1 MQGEAARGEYLRHLE
16 LVAQNTS
23 NMVVVTNGNRE
34 IEWVNPAYT
43 KVTGWSLEEV
53 RGKNPKTFL
62 HGPRTSLTAAS
73 RLGAQLRKGQAV
85 TDFEML
91 NYKKSGEPYWV
102 SLNIQPVANDA
113 GEITQF
119 VAIESDITQRKRA
132 EQDAAKVLHQLAEAQ
147 RLAKLGLMEH
157 DLSTGELRC
166 SPEIYRILD
175 AQPGEIEPSYEGVM
189 SHLHPENDAAVRAA
203 YERAINGGEPYEAEF
218 RLVGK
223 TGCVKWVH
231 ARGALEGW
239 DDGRHALFRVVIQDI
254 TERKDAE
261 QLQRDKELLQ
271 QASCT
276 QMEVLSRISHELRTP
291 LHAVL
296 GFAENL
302 DRAEGARMAE
312 RSRGQL
318 SHIRDS
324 AKHLLLLVN
333 DILDLTRL
341 HGGVVPFDL
350 QAVDVQRLA
359 RDVMAMVEPLAA
371 LRGVTVRLLPA
382 APALLYAQ
390 ADGQRLK
397 QVLINL
403 LSNAIKYNR
412 PDGHVDIRLRG
423 IDADGV
429 SIAVTDTGIGIA
441 EADQVRLFEPFYRVA
456 GEAQLQVSHESSGL
470 GLAIARSL
478 AQGMGGDVTVDSRLG
493 EGSTFVL
500 TLRRGSPS
508 EEAQRAAAKPAVLP
522 SDRPVAD
529 NARGTVLYIEDNELN
544 CLLLETYLAQHP
556 SIELR
561 CCATGVA
568 GLTLARQIR
577 PSLILVDMGLP
588 DLRGA
593 EVMQIVLND
602 PVLYRTP
609 CVAFSADNDEDAIEA
624 AIRSG
629 FREYWPKPMSRT
641 AVLDALERLLAD
653 EPLKSRF

>member
-1 MQGEAARGEYLRHLE
+1 MEGEAARGEYLRHLE

-43 KVTGWSLEEV
+43 KVTGWSLDEV
-53 RGKNPKTFL
+53 RGKNPKAFL

-73 RLGAQLRKGQAV
+73 RLGASLRKGQAV

-113 GEITQF
+113 GEITQY

-132 EQDAAKVLHQLAEAQ
+132 EQEAARVLHQLAEAQ

-175 AQPGEIEPSYEGVM
+175 TRPGEIKPDYDAVM
-189 SHLHPENDAAVRAA
+189 AHLHPDDDVAVRSS
-203 YERAINGGEPYEAEF
+203 YERAINGGDLYEAEF
-218 RLVGK
+218 RLISK
-223 TGCVKWVH
+223 TGRVKWVH

-239 DDGRHALFRVVIQDI
+239 DDGRRALFRVVIQDI

-261 QLQRDKELLQ
+261 QLQRDKELLE
-271 QASCT
+271 QASRT

-302 DRAEGARMAE
+302 DRAEGARISE

-318 SHIRDS
+318 SHIRES

-350 QAVDVQRLA
+350 QAVEVQSLAHDVI
-359 RDVMAMVEPLAA
+359 AMVEPLAA
-371 LRGVTVRLLPA
+371 VRGVTLRLLPA
-382 APALLYAQ
+382 SPALYVQ

-412 PDGHVDIRLRG
+412 PGGQVDIRLRDIEAG
-423 IDADGV
+423 GV
-429 SIAVTDTGIGIA
+429 CIAVADTGIGIA
-441 EADQVRLFEPFYRVA
+441 EADQVRLFEPFYRVL
-456 GEAQLQVSHESSGL
+456 GESQLQVSHESSGL

-478 AQGMGGDVTVDSRLG
+478 AQGMGGDVTVESRLG
-493 EGSTFVL
+493 EGSTFSL

-508 EEAQRAAAKPAVLP
+508 EPRGSGVTPAVVP
-522 SDRPVAD
+522 SENPGADR
-529 NARGTVLYIEDNELN
+529 ARGTVLYIEDNELN
-544 CLLLETYLAQHP
+544 CLLLESYLAQHP
-556 SIELR
+556 SIVLH
-561 CCATGVA
+561 CCTTGVA
-568 GLTLARQIR
+568 GLARARQIR

-588 DLRGA
+588 DMSGA
-593 EVMQIVLND
+593 EVMQTLLND
-602 PVLYRTP
+602 PVLHRVP
-609 CVAFSADNDEDAIEA
+609 CVAFSADSDEDAIEA

-629 FREYWPKPMSRT
+629 FREYWPKPMSRQ
-641 AVLDALERLLAD
+641 AVLEALERLLAD

>member
-1 MQGEAARGEYLRHLE
+1 MEGEAARGEYLRHLE

-53 RGKNPKTFL
+53 RGKNPKAFL

-73 RLGAQLRKGQAV
+73 RLGASLRKGQAV

-102 SLNIQPVANDA
+102 SLNIQPVANAA

-132 EQDAAKVLHQLAEAQ
+132 EQEAARVLHQLAEAQ

-175 AQPGEIEPSYEGVM
+175 ALPGEIEPSYDAVM
-189 SHLHPENDAAVRAA
+189 SHLHPDDDAAVRSA
-203 YERAINGGEPYEAEF
+203 YEHAINGGDLYEAEF
-218 RLVGK
+218 RLVGRA
-223 TGCVKWVH
+223 GRVKWVH

-239 DDGRHALFRVVIQDI
+239 DDGRRALFRVVIQDI

-271 QASCT
+271 QASRT
-276 QMEVLSRISHELRTP
+276 QMEVLTRISHELRTP

-302 DRAEGARMAE
+302 DRAEGARISE

-318 SHIRDS
+318 GHIRES

-359 RDVMAMVEPLAA
+359 FDVIAMVEPLAA
-371 LRGVTVRLLPA
+371 LRGVTIRLQPA
-382 APALLYAQ
+382 SPALHAQ

-412 PDGHVDIRLRG
+412 PGGQVDIRLRG
-423 IDADGV
+423 IEGGGV
-429 SIAVTDTGIGIA
+429 CIAVADNGIGIA
-441 EADQVRLFEPFYRVA
+441 VADQARLFEPFYRVSNE
-456 GEAQLQVSHESSGL
+456 GPLPPSHESSGL

-478 AQGMGGDVTVDSRLG
+478 AQGMGGDITVESRPG
-493 EGSTFVL
+493 EGSTFSL

-508 EEAQRAAAKPAVLP
+508 EAWGSAVKPTARP
-522 SDRPVAD
+522 SETPGEDR
-529 NARGTVLYIEDNELN
+529 ARGTVLYIEDNELS
-544 CLLLETYLAQHP
+544 CLLLESYLAQHP
-556 SIELR
+556 SIVLR
-561 CCATGVA
+561 CSATGAA
-568 GLTLARQIR
+568 GLALARQIR

-588 DLRGA
+588 DMSGA
-593 EVMQIVLND
+593 EVMQALLND
-602 PVLYRTP
+602 PVLHRTP
-609 CVAFSADNDEDAIEA
+609 CVAFSADNAEDAIEA

-629 FREYWPKPMSRT
+629 FREYWPKPMSRD
-641 AVLDALERLLAD
+641 AVLDALERLLVD

>member
-62 HGPRTSLTAAS
+62 HGPRTSLAEAS
-73 RLGAQLRKGQAV
+73 RLGASLRKGHAV

-132 EQDAAKVLHQLAEAQ
+132 EQEAARVLHQLAEAQ

-175 AQPGEIEPSYEGVM
+175 TRPGEIEPSYEAVM
-189 SHLHPENDAAVRAA
+189 SHLHPDDGVAVRSA
-203 YERAINGGEPYEAEF
+203 YERAINGGDLYEAEF
-218 RLVGK
+218 RLVGQ
-223 TGCVKWVH
+223 TGRVKWVH

-239 DDGRHALFRVVIQDI
+239 DDGRRALFRLVIQDI

-271 QASCT
+271 HASRT

-296 GFAENL
+296 GFAESL
-302 DRAEGARMAE
+302 DRAEGARISE

-318 SHIRDS
+318 SHIRES

-341 HGGVVPFDL
+341 HGGVVPFDV
-350 QAVDVQRLA
+350 QTVDVQRLA
-359 RDVMAMVEPLAA
+359 HDVIAMVEPLAA
-371 LRGVTVRLLPA
+371 PRGVTIRLLP
-382 APALLYAQ
+382 PASALYAR
-390 ADGQRLK
+390 ADRQRLK

-412 PDGHVDIRLRG
+412 PGGHVDIRLRG
-423 IDADGV
+423 IEAGGV
-429 SIAVTDTGIGIA
+429 SIAVIDTGIGIA
-441 EADQVRLFEPFYRVA
+441 EADQAHLFEPFYRVA

-478 AQGMGGDVTVDSRLG
+478 ARGMGGDVTVESRLG
-493 EGSTFVL
+493 EGSTFL
-500 TLRRGSPS
+500 LALQRGKPP
-508 EEAQRAAAKPAVLP
+508 EARGAADKLAVGPLE
-522 SDRPVAD
+522 SPVAGG
-529 NARGTVLYIEDNELN
+529 AAGTVLYIEDNELN

-556 SIELR
+556 SIVLR
-561 CCATGVA
+561 CCATGAA
-568 GLTLARQIR
+568 GLALARLVR

-588 DLRGA
+588 DMSGA
-593 EVMQIVLND
+593 EVMQTLLND
-602 PVLYRTP
+602 PLLHRVP
-609 CVAFSADNDEDAIEA
+609 CVAFSADNDEDAIET

-629 FREYWPKPMSRT
+629 FREYWLKPMSRN